1 MGTALS
7 ILIPYFLPPLLSL
20 SLSLFLTRTHKT
32 KISITGPM
40 DTCGHFLSPGCSVV

>member
-1 MGTALS
+1 MGINLDTVLS
-7 ILIPYFLPPLLSL
+7 PSPTLSL
-20 SLSLFLTRTHKT
+20 SLSLTRTHKT